1 MRSRRNR
8 PAAPGGASCEGEG
21 SLHATGAAS
30 RGWFVLAAT
39 SAGRTKELRYDGHVY
54 ASADHAPG
62 AAPAPADR
70 AQDGDVAPAADAE
83 PAPKGGRYPTEAWKA
98 PVKFAQL
105 SPAEQASIMTA
116 AGYKRVGKAW
126 KGCEGSSSVDKD
138 GVEIRDLNGDGRPEA
153 VITAS
158 GYECYGNAGQGFAV
172 LRAVPGGWKTMAE
185 ETGDSDLSQSS
196 AARRATRTSRSAVR
210 ASASRSSAGTERAT
224 GSSAAVR
231 TMTKESPARSEQRAG
246 SPRDGRRGDQ
256 GRGICRG
263 AAEALDRERPWRD

>member
-1 MRSRRNR
+1 MTAMSTRQPITRRAR
-8 PAAPGGASCEGEG
+8 P
-21 SLHATGAAS
+21 
-30 RGWFVLAAT
+30 
-39 SAGRTKELRYDGHVY
+39 LRRPI
-54 ASADHAPG
+54 A
-62 AAPAPADR
+62 

-83 PAPKGGRYPTEAWKA
+83 PAPKGGRYPTDGWKA

-185 ETGDSDLSQSS
+185 ETGIPTFLKQRGAQGYPDIEIGGPGDVLPG
-196 AARRATRTSRSAVR
+196 RAL
-210 ASASRSSAGTERAT
+210 ER
-224 GSSAAVR
+224 
-231 TMTKESPARSEQRAG
+231 KELP
-246 SPRDGRRGDQ
+246 GRRRPY
-256 GRGICRG
+256 GR
-263 AAEALDRERPWRD
+263 